1 MSLYLNRIRFLTVRC
16 EKIKDPEPIFP
27 ERLNLD
33 PNPIHIKPDPKPL
46 GLHELDF
53 VLYRLTSAVP
63 WYCQHWMTWPGFSI
77 SGVGQLSSQCVTHWP
92 VNLFQTTSFSSD
104 AYPFSPLKG
113 VEGGGCT
120 NKTSAQR
127 INDPALNCSGEQER
141 SRHGDAYHAAGVT
154 GPSEDVTREKGSTE
168 KGWLQ
173 RGSRP

>member
-16 EKIKDPEPIFP
+16 GKEIKDPEPIFP

-127 INDPALNCSGEQER
+127 INDPALNCSG
-141 SRHGDAYHAAGVT
+141 GN
-154 GPSEDVTREKGSTE
+154 KGAQDMAMHIM
-168 KGWLQ
+168 LQ
-173 RGSRP
+173 V